1 MFNARFKPVSNQAD
15 WSTALY
21 FNDRALGTPV
31 DLTGLSFTLAAQLLG
46 QPNAPTLS
54 GSTATGELTSPS
66 LGVLQVYF
74 PAARMMSLTPGS
86 YQVGMTVF
94 QPASGFTVQVL
105 LGILPVIA
113 GLVGPSPR
121 PNVWDYS

>member
-1 MFNARFKPVSNQAD
+1 MFKARFKPVSNQAD
-15 WSTALY
+15 WATTLT
-21 FNDRALGTPV
+21 FNDRIAGTPI
-31 DLTGLSFTLAAQLLG
+31 DITGLSFTLTAQLLG
-46 QPNAPTLS
+46 CQNAPTLN
-54 GSTATGELTSPS
+54 GSTATGELTNPS

-74 PAARMMSLTPGS
+74 PASRMQGLTPGS

-94 QPASGFTVQVL
+94 QASSGYTVQVM

-113 GLVGPSPR
+113 GIVGMSPG